1 MRSRPPIVA
10 AAVAG
15 LLTACSPAPQT
26 PVPVTGTVGD
36 LAALAGHWEGTY
48 SSVET
53 GRSGSISFTLTANR
67 DSAFGD
73 VVMIPR
79 GLGRPLQAWNNSPAG
94 AAAPRSAV
102 LTINFVRVAGGRVTG
117 TLAPYAD
124 PETGVQLF
132 TAFEGQLRGDVIEG
146 TYTTRADRGLN
157 SQTGQWKVTRGGR
170 AKPPNQ
176 RRISPESA
184 CADKASIPS
193 TRARTGSVCP
203 SSLTSFAPSSSARP
217 RVPTA

>member
-1 MRSRPPIVA
+1 MRSRPPSVA

-26 PVPVTGTVGD
+26 PVPLAGTVGD

-67 DSAFGD
+67 DSAFGE

-79 GLGRPLQAWNNSPAG
+79 GFGRPLQAWNNSAPPAG
-94 AAAPRSAV
+94 AASPRSAV
-102 LTINFVRVAGGRVTG
+102 QTINFARVARGRVTG

-157 SQTGQWKVTRGGR
+157 SQTGQWKVTRG
-170 AKPPNQ
+170 K
-176 RRISPESA
+176 S
-184 CADKASIPS
+184 
-193 TRARTGSVCP
+193 
-203 SSLTSFAPSSSARP
+203 
-217 RVPTA
+217 